1 MNHRLSTLFAEK
13 SYTVDATEI
22 IDLSVS
28 DPISQLLIYLGVTN
42 AAGVH
47 TEHGIACLKKVE
59 LVDGSDVLFSLSGFE
74 AEAADIY
81 HNREM
86 RRNWNFCLAG
96 LGIQRFVGINFGR
109 HLWDPDLAFD
119 PKKFKNPQLKITL
132 DMDGGGCTPTAL
144 ALEVTAAMF
153 DEKAISPIGF
163 LMHKEIKDYTLASAA
178 HEYTDLPT
186 DYPYRKL
193 FLKQRTLAEEPSQVL
208 DTIKLSE
215 DQDKRIIFDQK
226 AGLFGRLFAARE
238 RPLYEQIIFGCAAT
252 ATHVFTTVAE
262 TATAIIMDWKATS
275 DGYSYGS
282 FGSAG
287 GLLHAIRSTGT
298 SNAIAHV
305 QGWLPHGVYEFPF
318 GNQEDIDDWFDVANV
333 GSLRL
338 DVKAAS
344 GRTSADS
351 VQLFLQQLRKY

>member
-13 SYTVDATEI
+13 SYAGDATEI
-22 IDLSVS
+22 IDLDLS
-28 DPISQLLIYLGVTN
+28 DPISQLVIYLGVTN
-42 AAGVH
+42 TAGVH

-59 LVDGSDVLFSLSGFE
+59 LVDGSDVLYSLSGFE

-86 RRNWNFCLAG
+86 RRNWNFCLEG

-109 HLWDPDLAFD
+109 KLWDPELAFD
-119 PKKFKNPQLKITL
+119 PKKFRNPQLKISL
-132 DMDGGGCTPTAL
+132 DIDGGGCAPSAL
-144 ALEVTAAMF
+144 ALEVYAALF
-153 DEKAISPIGF
+153 DEKAISPVGF
-163 LMHKEIKDYTLASAA
+163 LMHKEIKDYPLASAA

-186 DYPYRKL
+186 DFPYRKL
-193 FLKQRTLAEEPSQVL
+193 FLKQRTLAAEPSQVL
-208 DTIKLSE
+208 DTIKLAE
-215 DQDKRIIFDQK
+215 DQDKRIIFNHK
-226 AGLFGRLFAARE
+226 AGVFGRIFAAKE
-238 RPLYEQIIFGCAAT
+238 TPLYEQIIFGCAAT

-287 GLLHAIRSTGT
+287 GLMHAIRSTGS
-298 SNAIAHV
+298 SNAVAHV

-318 GNQEDIDDWFDVANV
+318 GDQDDIDDWYDAERV
-333 GSLRL
+333 GSLKL

-344 GRTSADS
+344 GRSSSDS
-351 VQLFLQQLRKY
+351 VQVFLQQLRRY